1 MTLGVSGTTLLAE
14 MNRLA
19 NGGTYRTSAQ
29 MVDMALAARQWAD
42 QRSVVTNITD
52 TVGVLNEIDNNLPF
66 VHAATTA
73 PTSGVYVAGTTGAD
87 GGTGVGATITAPSNT
102 RLIVDGHTLDT
113 GQRVLYWQNTDAKTN
128 GVYYVTDQG
137 SASTKWVLTRADFA
151 DNQIAGEIAFGKY
164 VYVQT
169 GSTYANKIFKITSTG
184 TGPSGSIIIG
194 TENITFALTTEA
206 NFQDDWFDFNGVCN
220 ALAGTFQLPA
230 AQALRAVSA

>member
-1 MTLGVSGTTLLAE
+1 VTLGVAGTTLLDE
-14 MNRLA
+14 LNRLA
-19 NGGTYRTSAQ
+19 NGGTYRVPSE
-29 MVDMALAARQWAD
+29 MVGQALAARQWAVA
-42 QRSVVTNITD
+42 RSVITNLTD
-52 TVGVLNEIDNNLPF
+52 TVGVLNEIEFNLPF

-87 GGTGVGATITAPSNT
+87 GGTGVGATLTAPSNA
-102 RLIVDGHTLDT
+102 RLVVDNHTLNT
-113 GQRVLYWQNTDAKTN
+113 GERVLYWQNTDATTN

-164 VYVQT
+164 VFVQT

-194 TENITFALTTEA
+194 TENITFALSTEA
-206 NFQDDWFDFNGVCN
+206 NAQDDWFDFNGVCN
-220 ALAGTFQLPA
+220 ALASTSQLPA
-230 AQALRAVSA
+230 AAALRKVST